1 MSLSSLTMLLKH
13 DVLRGIESG
22 RVEAVYRKWDTARVK
37 TGSRLRTPVGLIEVV
52 SVDRVDQEKL
62 DREDAA
68 AAGFESVPDLIIA
81 AGSRGQLMYRV
92 GVRHAGADP
101 RVKLRNTIPGESEL
115 VDIQRRLDRM
125 DAASGHGAWTRETLR
140 LIADRP
146 EVRAEDLARSLG
158 REKMPFKF
166 DVRKLKELG
175 LTESLERGYRLSPR
189 GQAVLRSLRS

>member
-1 MSLSSLTMLLKH
+1 MLLKH
-13 DVLRGIESG
+13 DVLRAIESG

-37 TGSRLRTPVGLIEVV
+37 TGSRLRTAVGLIEVV

-62 DREDAA
+62 NREDAA
-68 AAGFESVPDLIIA
+68 AAGFESVPDLIVA
-81 AGSRGQLMYRV
+81 AGNRGRLMYRV

-101 RVKLRNTIPGESEL
+101 RATLRNTIPGGSEL
-115 VDIQRRLDRM
+115 VDIRRRLDRL

-140 LIADRP
+140 LIGDRP

-158 REKMPFKF
+158 REKMPFKL

-189 GQAVLRSLRS
+189 GQAVLRSLES